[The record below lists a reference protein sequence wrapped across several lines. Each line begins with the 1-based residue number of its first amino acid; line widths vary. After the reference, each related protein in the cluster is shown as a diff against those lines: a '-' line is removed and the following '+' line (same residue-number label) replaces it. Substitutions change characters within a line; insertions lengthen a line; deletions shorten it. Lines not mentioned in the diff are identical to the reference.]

1 MLSSITPL
9 GERGRGRR
17 WGVTTGAY
25 LAGSVAAGAAV
36 GWALGLIGLAVTSV
50 AAPDPGS
57 LLVVA
62 AGLSLAGFAA
72 DLGLG
77 GLRLPGPRR
86 QVNEDWLDQFRGWV
100 VGLGWGAQLGTGVV
114 TIVTSSTIY
123 LAWVLAALSAAP
135 AAGAAIGVAFGLAR
149 AVPLLGMAGV
159 ANPGPAGRRP
169 RAAGPAGPGRRPG
182 RDLAAGPGGRRAGG
196 AGGQHMTTWG

>member
-72 DLGLG
+72 DLGSAGCACPARG
-77 GLRLPGPRR
+77 GRSTRT
-86 QVNEDWLDQFRGWV
+86 GW
-100 VGLGWGAQLGTGVV
+100 
-114 TIVTSSTIY
+114 TSS
-123 LAWVLAALSAAP
+123 
-135 AAGAAIGVAFGLAR
+135 AAGWSGS
-149 AVPLLGMAGV
+149 
-159 ANPGPAGRRP
+159 
-169 RAAGPAGPGRRPG
+169 
-182 RDLAAGPGGRRAGG
+182 GG
-196 AGGQHMTTWG
+196 ARSSAPGWSRS

>member
-159 ANPGPAGRRP
+159 ATPARLAAVHERLDRLAP
-169 RAAGPAGPGRRPG
+169 IADRAATWLLVPVAAA
-182 RDLAAGPGGRRAGG
+182 LAALAVS
-196 AGGQHMTTWG
+196 T

>member
-17 WGVTTGAY
+17 WGVTAGAY
-25 LAGSVAAGAAV
+25 LTGSVAGGAAL
-36 GWALGLIGLAVTSV
+36 GWLLGLAGLAATTV
-50 AAPDPGS
+50 AGPHPA
-57 LLVVA
+57 LLFGLA
-62 AGLSLAGFAA
+62 AAACLAGPAA

-86 QVNEDWLDQFRGWV
+86 QVNEDWLNELRGWV

-123 LAWVLAALSAAP
+123 LAFGLALLSGSP
-135 AAGAAIGVAFGLAR
+135 AGGAAIGAAFGLAR
-149 AVPLLGMAGV
+149 AVPLLAMAGV
-159 ANPGPAGRRP
+159 ATPAR
-169 RAAGPAGPGRRPG
+169 
-182 RDLAAGPGGRRAGG
+182 LAAVHDRLDRLAPLAARVAAWLPVPAAAALLWLGFGSG
-196 AGGQHMTTWG
+196 